1 MRWALLKRAAEV
13 TGYSEKAI
21 RCKMTDGVWLKGIH
35 WDKAP
40 DGHVIINLEAVD
52 QWFQGTVELKP
63 GKRVSA

>member
-1 MRWALLKRAAEV
+1 MKWVLESKAAEA
-13 TGYSEKAI
+13 TGYTVQAI
-21 RCKMTDGVWLKGIH
+21 RCKRSEGVWLKGIH

-40 DGHVIINLEAVD
+40 DGRVIINLEAVD